1 MKRMYNTTQPKSNK
15 IVIHLEKRKPRTQ
28 MQTVRSASYSFYDRA
43 TRRANQALKKELK
56 SYY

>member
-1 MKRMYNTTQPKSNK
+1 MKRMYNTIQPKSNK
-15 IVIHLEKRKPRTQ
+15 IVIRLEKRKPRTQ